1 MAKGKSK
8 KNPPA
13 KDSDSAPSTEK
24 GASIPRG
31 VRKHLRELET
41 QLSDAARK
49 ECKQLAK
56 VERAAR
62 RRQAI
67 DAKLD
72 KLHSRIAPETQAPA
86 PEDTETP
93 VD

>member
-1 MAKGKSK
+1 MAKRKPGKSPASQES
-8 KNPPA
+8 NPA
-13 KDSDSAPSTEK
+13 GSSERK
-24 GASIPRG
+24 ASIPRG

-41 QLSDAARK
+41 QLTDAARK
-49 ECKQLAK
+49 ERKQLAK

-62 RRQAI
+62 RRRAI

>member
-13 KDSDSAPSTEK
+13 EVSDSAPSTEK
-24 GASIPRG
+24 NASIPRG

-41 QLSDAARK
+41 QLTDAARK
-49 ECKQLAK
+49 EQKRLQK

-62 RRQAI
+62 RRESI

-72 KLHSRIAPETQAPA
+72 KLRSRIEPKTPA
-86 PEDTETP
+86 ATP
-93 VD
+93 VDPKEPAD

>member
-13 KDSDSAPSTEK
+13 KASDSAPSTEK
-24 GASIPRG
+24 SASIPRG

-41 QLSDAARK
+41 QLTDAARK
-49 ECKQLAK
+49 EQKRLQK

-62 RRQAI
+62 RRESI

-72 KLHSRIAPETQAPA
+72 KLRSRIEPKAAAT
-86 PEDTETP
+86 TP
-93 VD
+93 VDPKEPAD

>member
-41 QLSDAARK
+41 QLTDAARK
-49 ECKQLAK
+49 EQKKVQK

-62 RRQAI
+62 RRESI

-72 KLHSRIAPETQAPA
+72 KLRSQIEPKTPA
-86 PEDTETP
+86 ETP
-93 VD
+93 AVPKEMAD